1 MENTASK
8 HELIKPVILKA
19 GIPLAL
25 SLAGVI
31 YAWISTKKRLSSN
44 LSANHANSPETNS
57 HQEHKHEESCH
68 SHSLASIED
77 EGCSTT
83 SMDASV
89 FCLEQEISG
98 LRSQIEGMK
107 IRELALRFQFDQY
120 CDLKEQQ
127 SLLGEMKNMMS
138 LETARVD
145 LLDREISSME
155 TENKRLENFAVQYLR
170 VVEQIEYW
178 KSENRMLRK
187 KLQKLMRKSKA
198 LTRLTKEQ
206 ALKIKEEEAEISRN
220 RDALGTKMNV
230 IDKLEDEMR
239 ELQRV
244 LDLLQD
250 EKNELQKKLD
260 IAEKSYH
267 ESKTEAGDVSREEY
281 KQLLDELERTKKERT
296 DEANELIHLRW
307 TNACLRHDL
316 MRHQEQQQQNQDRN
330 HIELEFGG
338 SHEVIHYDSEHE
350 LRHHSPLEHHSF
362 PSSEEHHRYSACS
375 KRKKLLGRLKRWVEG
390 SEKPRVRHSV
400 SRGVEKHHVPAR
412 MSCSS
417 DIV

>member
-44 LSANHANSPETNS
+44 LSANDANSPETNS

-77 EGCSTT
+77 EGCSTV
-83 SMDASV
+83 SMDASIP
-89 FCLEQEISG
+89 CLEQEIAV

-120 CDLKEQQ
+120 CDMKEQQ

-155 TENKRLENFAVQYLR
+155 TENKRLENFAIQYLR

-206 ALKIKEEEAEISRN
+206 TLKIKEEEAEISRN
-220 RDALGTKMNV
+220 RDALGTKMNS

-267 ESKTEAGDVSREEY
+267 ESKVS
-281 KQLLDELERTKKERT
+281 
-296 DEANELIHLRW
+296 I
-307 TNACLRHDL
+307 
-316 MRHQEQQQQNQDRN
+316 
-330 HIELEFGG
+330 
-338 SHEVIHYDSEHE
+338 
-350 LRHHSPLEHHSF
+350 
-362 PSSEEHHRYSACS
+362 RYT
-375 KRKKLLGRLKRWVEG
+375 
-390 SEKPRVRHSV
+390 
-400 SRGVEKHHVPAR
+400 
-412 MSCSS
+412 
-417 DIV
+417 